1 MTNYRQLI
9 AARYG
14 FADTSEVADLDDAT
28 SGLADAPTRSTVQL
42 MLEHRSCRRF
52 RDDPVDDELLELVLA
67 AAFSTPSKSDLQQC
81 SVIVVDDPER
91 RSAIAELIPTMPW
104 IVEAAR
110 FLIFCGDSRRI
121 RGVAARA
128 GVPFAN
134 DHLDAVLNA
143 AGDAAMHL
151 SSFVW
156 AAESVGLGTC
166 PISVVRNHID
176 EVAEIVELPDHVF
189 PFAGMCVGW
198 PEQLRRLSPRLPP
211 SVTIHRDRY
220 GSDVAGS
227 GSGSD
232 SGSDTDAGAADAIAD
247 YDRRRANGYQPP
259 PDQQL
264 DVDRWGSA
272 DFYGWSTEKARM
284 VGRRERE
291 QLARFLRDRG
301 FGLD

>member
-1 MTNYRQLI
+1 MTTYRQLI
-9 AARYG
+9 AAR
-14 FADTSEVADLDDAT
+14 FAVDDTAVDDTALDDTALDDT
-28 SGLADAPTRSTVQL
+28 GEGVNAATRSTLQL

-52 RDDPVDDELLELVLA
+52 RDEPVDDELLELVLA

-81 SVIVVDDPER
+81 SVIVVDDPGR
-91 RSAIAELIPTMPW
+91 RSAIAELIPSMPW
-104 IVEAAR
+104 IAEAAR

-121 RGVAARA
+121 RRIAERSD
-128 GVPFAN
+128 VPFAN

-151 SSFVW
+151 SSFIW

-176 EVAEIVELPDHVF
+176 EVAEIVELPNHVF

-211 SVTIHRDRY
+211 AVTIHRDCY
-220 GSDVAGS
+220 SDADADVAI
-227 GSGSD
+227 D
-232 SGSDTDAGAADAIAD
+232 D
-247 YDRRRANGYQPP
+247 YDRRRANGYQPAP
-259 PDQQL
+259 GQQL
-264 DVDRWGSA
+264 DVDRWGTA

-284 VGRRERE
+284 VGRRERD
-291 QLARFLRDRG
+291 QLARFLQDRG
-301 FGLD
+301 FKLG

>member
-1 MTNYRQLI
+1 MTAAPAPSDESEASATLRLMLQHRTCRRYR
-9 AARYG
+9 
-14 FADTSEVADLDDAT
+14 DEPVADDLLD
-28 SGLADAPTRSTVQL
+28 
-42 MLEHRSCRRF
+42 
-52 RDDPVDDELLELVLA
+52 LVLA

-81 SVIVVDDPER
+81 SVIVVDDQAR

-104 IVEAAR
+104 ILEAGR
-110 FLIFCGDSRRI
+110 FLLFCGDSRRI
-121 RGVAARA
+121 RRVADGH

-151 SSFVW
+151 SSFIW

-176 EVAEIVELPDHVF
+176 EVAEIVELPEHVF

-198 PEQLRRLSPRLPP
+198 PEELRRLSPRLPP

-220 GSDVAGS
+220 HGSS
-227 GSGSD
+227 
-232 SGSDTDAGAADAIAD
+232 TDAEDDDAVAD
-247 YDRRRANGYQPP
+247 YDRRRAGDYQPP
-259 PDQQL
+259 PDQQV
-264 DVDRWGSA
+264 DVARWGA
-272 DFYGWSTEKARM
+272 AEFYGWSLEKARM
-284 VGRRERE
+284 VGRRERD

-301 FGLD
+301 FNLD